1 MKPYLL
7 FIVCFLFPVFSVAQS
22 LVSQYSSVS
31 AQQLSMPHK
40 ATRALEKG
48 TALLLKNKPQA
59 SISYFETAIE
69 LAPDSYFAYHNIAI
83 AHYRLGLVE
92 DARREFQK
100 SIELSKGSSAPS
112 LFGLSMILY
121 QRAEFVQAEAL
132 AQRGLLV
139 APSSPIGK
147 YCLGLVQFS
156 LGQIPEAQLST
167 LDAIRLDPAQ
177 ADGDVYVLLARIHE
191 RLNEPNAVVA
201 DVRTYYKRSRKRGL
215 QAEAQTLL
223 ERAQQNPGHASAPIN

>member
-48 TALLLKNKPQA
+48 TALLQKNKPQA

-83 AHYRLGLVE
+83 AHYRLGLME

-100 SIELSKGSSAPS
+100 SIELSKGSSAFPFVWPIDDS
-112 LFGLSMILY
+112 LPT
-121 QRAEFVQAEAL
+121 R
-132 AQRGLLV
+132 
-139 APSSPIGK
+139 
-147 YCLGLVQFS
+147 
-156 LGQIPEAQLST
+156 
-167 LDAIRLDPAQ
+167 
-177 ADGDVYVLLARIHE
+177 RIC
-191 RLNEPNAVVA
+191 A
-201 DVRTYYKRSRKRGL
+201 G
-215 QAEAQTLL
+215 
-223 ERAQQNPGHASAPIN
+223 